1 MKLNQQKLFVFDIF
15 NPLAGI
21 DEPQLPS
28 LLQNAHVELF
38 KPKLPKITGI
48 DI

>member
-1 MKLNQQKLFVFDIF
+1 MQLDLNYDKFAKLNQRKLFVFDIF

-28 LLQNAHVELF
+28 LL
-38 KPKLPKITGI
+38 
-48 DI
+48 